1 MRRLTILAA
10 LLLWAAP
17 ILAQDDAI
25 FRQNAA
31 PGPYMPRG
39 TPPTPAHQGAPL
51 VAGTDSDSKR
61 TLEWGPPPLS
71 AVHDANDDPLDADP
85 CTTLRL
91 FELLE
96 GSTPAAGQCGVNV
109 ADFPPTASEAH
120 WQSQN
125 IVTTSGAQNV
135 AGVKNFTDDPTYD
148 SNPGTPGWT
157 IGPFTI
163 TGYQHNSG
171 RKYFV
176 LTGGAAVGTAANG
189 ESYSP
194 LPCPKLRRL
203 NVVSLDSS
211 GVRRAQ
217 PSSNSMT
224 FGFRVNATDGSTA
237 QTVAASADNATG
249 APTWTTG
256 WSELD
261 RILLWGEGVGADTT
275 ANLQYRIWAS
285 CY

>member
-17 ILAQDDAI
+17 IYAQDDAI

-51 VAGTDSDSKR
+51 VAGTDSDGKR

-71 AVHDANDDPLDADP
+71 AVHDANDDPLDSDP

-125 IVTTSGAQNV
+125 IVTTSGAQNLG
-135 AGVKNFTDDPTYD
+135 GVKNFTDDPTYD

-157 IGPFTI
+157 IGPILI
-163 TGYQHNSG
+163 TGHTHSTTTT
-171 RKYFV
+171 YFP
-176 LTGGAAVGTAANG
+176 LTGGTAKSQAN
-189 ESYSP
+189 SQARSP
-194 LPCPKLRRL
+194 LPCPKVRRV
-203 NVVSLDSS
+203 NVESLDNS
-211 GVRRAQ
+211 GALRTM

-224 FGFRVNATDGSTA
+224 FGFVVNSSDSATA
-237 QTVAASADNATG
+237 QTVVASATEAYGT
-249 APTWTTG
+249 PTWTTG
-256 WSELD
+256 WAETD
-261 RILLWGEGVGADTT
+261 KVALWIKGTGSDTT
-275 ANLQYRIWAS
+275 ANTAYRIWAS